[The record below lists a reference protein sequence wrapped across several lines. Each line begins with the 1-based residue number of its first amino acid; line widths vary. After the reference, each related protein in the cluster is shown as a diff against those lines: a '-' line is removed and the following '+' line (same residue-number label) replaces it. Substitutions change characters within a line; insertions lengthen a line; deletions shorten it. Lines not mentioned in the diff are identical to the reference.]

1 MKKNLLSVI
10 VPIYNVEV
18 FLPRCLDSLLR
29 QGLQDGEYEIICV
42 NDGSPDQCG
51 EILANYKARYPNL
64 FHIITQTNQGLGAA
78 RNTGMAVAR
87 GEYITFVDSDDYVLS
102 EAYSFVLSHFINSEG
117 SDTLSNG
124 TDLNTD
130 VLCFG
135 YNYINT
141 DGKTTPRTGLA
152 SLGEV
157 IFDGD
162 GAEAFSQRL
171 ISPHV
176 WTKFYRREFLER
188 YGIKSENTCSQDELF
203 NFEVFRHHPH
213 TRIISTIVYQYEFG
227 NDNSIQRNSDKKRV
241 IKQLDDQCHNI
252 RLILPYLINDD
263 NMVKASA
270 LRSINHF
277 LKILYNKMLFIFLPW
292 KRWRNIRNFL
302 KTIPAYQPTLINNT
316 WQAKYL
322 AIIKKWTGRS
332 YLIYLFIFFLRNF
345 IFAKYL
351 RPLIL
356 QRTKKLQ

>member
-1 MKKNLLSVI
+1 MKKSMLSVI

-29 QGLQDGEYEIICV
+29 QGLQEGEYEIICV

-51 EILANYKARYPNL
+51 KILADYKARYPTL

-87 GEYITFVDSDDYVLS
+87 GEYITFVDSDDYVLD
-102 EAYSFVLSHFINSEG
+102 EAYNFVLSHFINSEESG
-117 SDTLSNG
+117 TLCNR
-124 TDLNTD
+124 TDVNPD

-141 DGKTTPRTGLA
+141 DGKNTPHTGPV
-152 SLGEV
+152 SYGEM

-162 GAEAFSQRL
+162 GAEAFNRNS

-203 NFEVFRHHPH
+203 NFEVFHRHPH
-213 TRIISTIVYQYEFG
+213 TRIISTIVYQYELG
-227 NDNSIQRNSDKKRV
+227 NDNSIQRNSNKKRV
-241 IKQLDDQCHNI
+241 IKQLEDQCHNI
-252 RLILPYLINDD
+252 RLILPYLNEDD

-277 LKILYNKMLFIFLPW
+277 LKIFYNRMLFIFLPW
-292 KRWRNIRNFL
+292 KRWRNFHHFL
-302 KTIPAYQPTLINNT
+302 KTVPAYQPTHMNNT
-316 WQAKYL
+316 WQARYL
-322 AIIKKWTGRS
+322 AIIKKWAGRS
-332 YLIYLFIFFLRNF
+332 YLIYIFVFFLRNF
-345 IFAKYL
+345 VFAKYL

-356 QRTKKLQ
+356 QRTKIPQ